1 MLALH
6 LTPGRRLLP
15 TLEKYKELSSSNPA
29 ADSFQEA
36 LLHLLQDRGW
46 SNSLEDLARSIAA
59 PKDDNSD
66 VINTVNK
73 LLCKFLEI
81 LAWSGDYKLKDMA
94 HRHELK
100 FTMSVEEGGCVHKM
114 RAVVKHQCYQ
124 VSLLVKKGS
133 DVAVTAEQLR
143 EGIDGLLKCPF
154 VEEPC
159 GRCDT
164 RVQRTL
170 SLSIQHGCDPDFITV
185 LCDVPICFRG
195 DNFTIPF
202 SNSRYRLMAV
212 VHWDIQARKSA
223 VSREKEDGWWW
234 HGVDVGQAQSFKYS
248 PSQVQAWRHLQDACV
263 LMMVRVDDDQT
274 HNTDPEEDGI
284 EQAIEMREELRGAA
298 ADEHSLDL
306 GDQSVEVNGAVL
318 LRKEKQKFNEGGE
331 LDHLTLTSSWAGT
344 QFQQD
349 KESAQVLSRAEN
361 NVNMVNTGLGDGEIF
376 NPPSTSTQRD
386 SRHVESSDKKKGSEN
401 ECSGAAYKRP
411 RTSTAEEA
419 DNERG
424 AQVVTNKIL
433 LLSNVYWVF
442 FSGLFQWDSSFST
455 AEQPTISSVPL
466 WL

>member
-29 ADSFQEA
+29 PDSFQEA

-46 SNSLEDLARSIAA
+46 SNSLEDLARSIEAH
-59 PKDDNSD
+59 KDDEPNVTD
-66 VINTVNK
+66 TVNK
-73 LLCKFLEI
+73 LLCKLLEI

-133 DVAVTAEQLR
+133 DAAVTAEQLK

-185 LCDVPICFRG
+185 VCDVPICFRG
-195 DNFTIPF
+195 VNFTIPF

-212 VHWDIQARKSA
+212 VHWDIKARKSA

-234 HGVDVGQAQSFKYS
+234 HGVDMGQAQSFKYS

-263 LMMVRVDDDQT
+263 LMLVRVDDEQP
-274 HNTDPEEDGI
+274 HNSDPEEDMI
-284 EQAIEMREELRGAA
+284 EQVIGVGEELRGAA
-298 ADEHSLDL
+298 TDEHSLDL
-306 GDQSVEVNGAVL
+306 GDQSADVNGAVL
-318 LRKEKQKFNEGGE
+318 LTKEKQKFNEGGE
-331 LDHLTLTSSWAGT
+331 LNHTTLTSSRAGA
-344 QFQQD
+344 QSQQD
-349 KESAQVLSRAEN
+349 MERAQVLSVAEN
-361 NVNMVNTGLGDGEIF
+361 NVSMGNTGLGDGEIF
-376 NPPSTSTQRD
+376 DPPSTSTQRD
-386 SRHVESSDKKKGSEN
+386 RSHGKSSDKKRGSEKA
-401 ECSGAAYKRP
+401 SSDKRP

-424 AQVVTNKIL
+424 TQVGTYRIL
-433 LLSNVYWVF
+433 LLSNVYRVF
-442 FSGLFQWDSSFST
+442 FSGLFPWDSSFPT